1 MRTTLTLDEDVA
13 KLIERIRK
21 QRSATLRDVVNEA
34 LREGLPRLEAPARPR
49 KRHQTKSVSLGGCLL
64 GDVDDVAD
72 VLALA
77 EGDGFH

>member
-21 QRSATLRDVVNEA
+21 RRGASLRDVVNAA
-34 LREGLPRLEAPARPR
+34 LREGLARLEAPARPR
-49 KRHQTKSVSLGGCLL
+49 KRHQTRSVSLGGCLL
-64 GDVDDVAD
+64 GDVDDVAE
-72 VLALA
+72 VLSVA